1 MTERGGYG
9 QFCPVS
15 MAAEVVCTRWTAL
28 ILREF
33 LCGSTRFNDLR
44 RGVPRMSPALLSKR
58 LRELEEAGVIA
69 TVDLATGGSEYRLT
83 PMGRDLE
90 PLIGGL
96 GAWGHRWIESRL
108 SLKNLDP
115 SLLMWDMRRNHRP
128 EPLPDRRC
136 TIQFLY
142 PELVEGDRARWLV
155 VEKGE
160 VDLCKIDPGYDVDIT
175 VTGSLRSMT
184 SVWMGITSLREEQTA
199 GRLAID
205 GDRAIAR
212 TIDHWLG
219 LSHFAPAVRKV
230 A

>member
-44 RGVPRMSPALLSKR
+44 RGVPKMSPTLLSKR
-58 LRELEEAGVIA
+58 LKELEEAGVIA
-69 TVDLATGGSEYRLT
+69 SVDLGSGGSEYRLT

-90 PLIGGL
+90 PLIIGL
-96 GAWGHRWIESRL
+96 GEWGHRWIESRL

-115 SLLMWDMRRNHRP
+115 SLLMWDMRRNLKP
-128 EPLPDRRC
+128 APLPGRRC

-142 PELVEGDRARWLV
+142 PELVEGDRQWWLV
-155 VEKGE
+155 VEEGE
-160 VDLCKIDPGYDVDIT
+160 VDLCKIDPGFEVDLLI
-175 VTGSLRSMT
+175 TGSLRSMT
-184 SVWMGITSLREEQTA
+184 SVWMGITSLGEERTA
-199 GRLAID
+199 GRLMID
-205 GDRAIAR
+205 GDKAIAR
-212 TIDHWLG
+212 TIDRWLG
-219 LSHFAPAVRKV
+219 LSTFAVMSRHV